1 MDSTIIKSVIIQALQ
16 FIVIIM
22 LISFILDTG
31 FDKLTKEPFLAN
43 LESWFNSILTLNK
56 MGIWVAISLGYS
68 YFRVTRLKK

>member
-1 MDSTIIKSVIIQALQ
+1 MDSTIIKNVIVQAIQ

-22 LISFILDTG
+22 LISFVLDTG